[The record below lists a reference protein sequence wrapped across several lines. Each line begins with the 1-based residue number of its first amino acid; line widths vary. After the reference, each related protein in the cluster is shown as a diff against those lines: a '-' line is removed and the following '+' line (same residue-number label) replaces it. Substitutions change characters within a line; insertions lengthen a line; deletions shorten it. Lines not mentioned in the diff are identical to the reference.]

1 MSLLPE
7 DPVVYVEMNDVAAYV
22 ALIEKL
28 EYYVSVVEV
37 ASVRENA
44 NIIQYWTNLMMSC
57 KKVVEECVEWAK
69 KVEEDIRVDVMREEK
84 VRQMM
89 TGLHGRVKLWV
100 DAMLAVRVAQRI
112 NDCMVIVGNEIEGC
126 FDSTEK
132 MYTDMLNEFNEAQ
145 DEDKRIVY
153 KRLVFDLKKRERCE
167 LCLHASDEDR
177 PLASH
182 IGRKYH
188 PECANLWISRID
200 KSIPVYVSKEDSF
213 YFPVFATNQAKEE

>member
-7 DPVVYVEMNDVAAYV
+7 DPVVYVEMNDVAVYV

-69 KVEEDIRVDVMREEK
+69 KVEGDIRVDVMREEK

-89 TGLHGRVKLWV
+89 TGLH
-100 DAMLAVRVAQRI
+100 
-112 NDCMVIVGNEIEGC
+112 
-126 FDSTEK
+126 
-132 MYTDMLNEFNEAQ
+132 
-145 DEDKRIVY
+145 
-153 KRLVFDLKKRERCE
+153 
-167 LCLHASDEDR
+167 
-177 PLASH
+177 
-182 IGRKYH
+182 
-188 PECANLWISRID
+188 
-200 KSIPVYVSKEDSF
+200 
-213 YFPVFATNQAKEE
+213 

>member
-1 MSLLPE
+1 M
-7 DPVVYVEMNDVAAYV
+7 
-22 ALIEKL
+22 
-28 EYYVSVVEV
+28 
-37 ASVRENA
+37 
-44 NIIQYWTNLMMSC
+44 
-57 KKVVEECVEWAK
+57 
-69 KVEEDIRVDVMREEK
+69 
-84 VRQMM
+84 
-89 TGLHGRVKLWV
+89 KLWV

-112 NDCMVIVGNEIEGC
+112 NDCMAIVGNEIEGC

-213 YFPVFATNQAKEE
+213 YFPVFTTNQGKEESRAL